1 MNEMPSR
8 LVSQERLMNR
18 LMAMARIGATAKGG
32 VDRAALSAEDAAAQ
46 ALMAQWGAA
55 LGLHASRDAAGNFF
69 LRWEAG
75 EGAPLLSGSH
85 LDSQPTG
92 GRYDG
97 VYGVI
102 AALEAVQAM
111 QEAGIAPRRPVEIV
125 AWMNEEGSRFA
136 PGMMGAAVYGGAR
149 ALADILPVQDKAGI
163 SVEAALAATAAALPD
178 IAMRTAGIMQRTGA
192 VAHAGAMPRTGAAAH
207 AGSAGSDASMAGG
220 VVPYAYVEAH
230 IEQGPELER
239 ARCPVGIV
247 SGIQGKHTFR
257 VTVRGEAAHAGT
269 STRAERRDA
278 LLAATAMVQDL
289 ARAMHDDA
297 DIVKFTVGRFDV
309 TPSAPSVVAS
319 QVVFSIDL
327 RHPDSAALQRLS
339 ALVAPTCAAAAGP
352 CEVDVTRLSAADSLT
367 FPSAMRARLRSA
379 AERLHLPYRD
389 LISAAG
395 HDARYLRPV
404 CPSAM
409 LFVPS
414 HDGITHNEAEFTEPA
429 DLYAGACVLADV
441 LAELATLEGQ
451 P

>member
-1 MNEMPSR
+1 MNTMPSTQ
-8 LVSQERLMNR
+8 VSQDRLMNR
-18 LMAMARIGATAKGG
+18 LMAMARIGATAAGG

-46 ALMAQWGAA
+46 ALMAQWGAE
-55 LGLHASRDAAGNFF
+55 LGLSASRDAAGNFF
-69 LRWEAG
+69 LRWQAG
-75 EGAPLLSGSH
+75 EGAPVLSGSH

-102 AALEAVQAM
+102 AALEAVQAI
-111 QEAGIAPRRPVEIV
+111 QLAGVAPRRPIEIV

-149 ALADILPVQDKAGI
+149 ALADVLPVRDRQGV
-163 SVEAALAATAAALPD
+163 SVQTALAATSAAL
-178 IAMRTAGIMQRTGA
+178 RGIPER
-192 VAHAGAMPRTGAAAH
+192 
-207 AGSAGSDASMAGG
+207 SLGG
-220 VVPYAYVEAH
+220 VPYAYVEAH

-239 ARCPVGIV
+239 EGCPIGIV

-257 VTVRGEAAHAGT
+257 VTVRGEASHAGT

-278 LLAATAMVQDL
+278 LLSATAMVQAL
-289 ARAMHDDA
+289 AQALHDDA

-327 RHPDSAALQRLS
+327 RHPDSEELRRLS
-339 ALVAPTCAAAAGP
+339 SLVAPTCQAQAGP
-352 CEVDVTRLSAADSLT
+352 CAVEVERLSAADSLT
-367 FPSAMRARLRSA
+367 FPSALRDRLTAAAR
-379 AERLHLPYRD
+379 RLDLPSLG

-395 HDARYLRPV
+395 HDARYLHPL

-414 HDGITHNEAEFTEPA
+414 RDGITHNEAEFTEPA
-429 DLYAGACVLADV
+429 DLHAGARVLADV
-441 LAELATLEGQ
+441 LAELATLEGR

>member
-1 MNEMPSR
+1 MTEQPSNELRSNELPSR
-8 LVSQERLMNR
+8 RVSQQRLVGRLME
-18 LMAMARIGATAKGG
+18 MARIGATVSGG

-46 ALMAQWGAA
+46 ALMAQWGAS
-55 LGLHASRDAAGNFF
+55 LGLRATRDAAGNFF

-75 EGAPLLSGSH
+75 AGAPLVSGSH

-97 VYGVI
+97 VFGVI

-111 QEAGIAPRRPVEIV
+111 QETGLAPRRPVEIV

-149 ALADILPVQDKAGI
+149 ALADILPVRDQAGI
-163 SVEAALAATAAALPD
+163 SVEAALASTAAALPG
-178 IAMRTAGIMQRTGA
+178 IATR
-192 VAHAGAMPRTGAAAH
+192 PL
-207 AGSAGSDASMAGG
+207 GG
-220 VVPYAYVEAH
+220 TPYAYVEAH

-239 ARCPVGIV
+239 AHCPIGIV

-278 LLAATAMVQDL
+278 LLAATAMVQAL
-289 ARAMHDDA
+289 ARVLHDEA
-297 DIVKFTVGRFDV
+297 DVTKFTVGRFDV

-319 QVVFSIDL
+319 QVIFSVDL
-327 RHPDSAALQRLS
+327 RHPDSQELRRLS
-339 ALVAPTCAAAAGP
+339 ALVAPACEAAAGP
-352 CEVDVTRLSAADSLT
+352 CEVEVSRLSAADSLA
-367 FPSAMRARLRSA
+367 FPAAMRARLRA
-379 AERLHLPYRD
+379 AADRLGLAHRD
-389 LISAAG
+389 LLSAAG
-395 HDARYLRPV
+395 HDARYLHPI

-414 HDGITHNEAEFTEPA
+414 RDGVTHNEAEFTEPA

-441 LAELATLEGQ
+441 LAELAMSTGQ